1 MLCKFLAISKKLLDI
16 FSGSGFM
23 AKKSQS
29 PPPPPPHPIVF
40 QQSYVL
46 DVRVNLVV
54 CAVV

>member
-1 MLCKFLAISKKLLDI
+1 MLCKFLAITKKLLDI
-16 FSGSGFM
+16 SSGSGFM

-29 PPPPPPHPIVF
+29 PPPHPIVF
-40 QQSYVL
+40 QRSYVL